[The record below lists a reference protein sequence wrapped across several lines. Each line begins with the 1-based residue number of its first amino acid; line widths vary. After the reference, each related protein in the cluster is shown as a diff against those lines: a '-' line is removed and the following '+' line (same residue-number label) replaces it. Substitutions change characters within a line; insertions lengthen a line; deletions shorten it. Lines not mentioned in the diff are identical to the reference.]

1 MVSHVDHSCYITPSP
16 SDPPTPL
23 CWPSPAWGRERSHST
38 PSLRFHS
45 TSAWLVF
52 ALKRALRFQSSFC
65 PSPPG
70 LQGWPALD
78 FSNKIFHSLKLQHP
92 TSCSMSLCFLRLA
105 CPGSAFH
112 QYIRRHLVSAVSGSD
127 RVPGT
132 QRQQDCSLRGGGSAP
147 WWVLTTTDVPF
158 HQAVKSSMRTRLGKL
173 WLV

>member
-92 TSCSMSLCFLRLA
+92 TSCSTSLCFPETRLPWLCLSPIHPQTFSERRLWVRPGA
-105 CPGSAFH
+105 RDTKTTRLLPAWRRLGPVVGSHNHRCPFPPGS
-112 QYIRRHLVSAVSGSD
+112 
-127 RVPGT
+127 
-132 QRQQDCSLRGGGSAP
+132 
-147 WWVLTTTDVPF
+147 
-158 HQAVKSSMRTRLGKL
+158 
-173 WLV
+173 